1 MILDFLTT
9 HLVVYLGSTS
19 GFDATVLLVRIL
31 LLEGLLIEINRRRS
45 VVSRTRLWDLL
56 SSRHFESLTDPLSG
70 QKFVDRAAIV
80 GRAQLQLFK
89 LLRFAAR
96 AFISHIAIS

>member
-1 MILDFLTT
+1 MILDLLTT
-9 HLVVYLGSTS
+9 HLVIYLRSPGGLDS
-19 GFDATVLLVRIL
+19 TVLLVRIL

-70 QKFVDRAAIV
+70 QKFVDRATIV
-80 GRAQLQLFK
+80 G
-89 LLRFAAR
+89 
-96 AFISHIAIS
+96 